1 MSSRAPRFA
10 IELREITPMTP
21 IFRRLLLV
29 VFACGLPLMA
39 VRAADPAPPPPAFQE
54 GKEYGK
60 LTTPM
65 PPMVAGKPEV
75 IEFFSYNCP
84 HCHDLEP
91 TAQEWLKRKPNDVQF
106 IRVPV
111 SFNPSWEVTS
121 RAYYVAESLGV
132 LEKMHR
138 PLFEAIHRDKRSL
151 ASEDEVAALFVENG
165 VDEAAF
171 RKAYKSFQTE
181 TQMRR
186 ANQLVQRYGVRGVPM
201 LVVNGQYDVRSPR
214 MFEVV
219 DFLLAR

>member
-1 MSSRAPRFA
+1 
-10 IELREITPMTP
+10 MTNLV
-21 IFRRLLLV
+21 RRLLLV
-29 VFACGLPLMA
+29 AIAGMLPLIA
-39 VRAADPAPPPPAFQE
+39 VRAADPTATPPAFQE
-54 GKEYGK
+54 GKDYGVRS
-60 LTTPM
+60 TPI

-91 TAQEWLKRKPNDVQF
+91 LAQDWLKRKSNEVQF
-106 IRVPV
+106 VRIPV
-111 SFNPSWEVTS
+111 SFNSGWEVTA

-138 PLFEAIHRDKRSL
+138 SLFEAIHRDQRKL
-151 ASEDEVAALFVENG
+151 ASEDEVTALIVENG
-165 VDEAAF
+165 VDEATF

-186 ANQLVQRYGVRGVPM
+186 ANQLTQRYGVRGVP
-201 LVVNGQYDVRSPR
+201 LLIVNGQYDVRSPR

>member
-1 MSSRAPRFA
+1 
-10 IELREITPMTP
+10 MTT

-29 VFACGLPLMA
+29 AIACLLPMMA
-39 VRAADPAPPPPAFQE
+39 VRAADSAAVTPPAFQE
-54 GKEYGK
+54 GKDYGR
-60 LTTPM
+60 LSTPI
-65 PPMVAGKPEV
+65 PPIMVAGKPEV

-91 TAQEWLKRKPNDVQF
+91 IAQEWLKRKPSDVQF
-106 IRVPV
+106 IRIPV
-111 SFNPSWEVTS
+111 SFNPGWEVTA

-138 PLFEAIHRDKRSL
+138 PLFEAIHRDKRKL
-151 ASEDEVAALFVENG
+151 ASEDEVAALFAENG
-165 VDEAAF
+165 VNDATF
-171 RKAYKSFQTE
+171 RKAYESFQTE

-186 ANQLVQRYGVRGVPM
+186 ANQLTQRYGVRGVPF